1 MGPMKRRFVA
11 RKLIASAVSLTL
23 LGPLAGSPVKEESDY
38 TIRSDVRLV
47 LLDVSV
53 KDRAGGF
60 VSGLSKDNF
69 AVSENGRPQR
79 ITHSPTMISPLLWE
93 FSSMRAIA

>member
-1 MGPMKRRFVA
+1 MKRRFAA
-11 RKLIASAVSLTL
+11 RNLIVASAVSFILPGL
-23 LGPLAGSPVKEESDY
+23 LAGSPVEDQSDF

-60 VSGLSKDNF
+60 VSGLAKDDF

-79 ITHSPTMISPLLWE
+79 ITA
-93 FSSMRAIA
+93 FAQ